1 MTLKYFTIRPA
12 TVKDVPF
19 LVDTIIEA
27 EKSGTKILTYFT
39 IFGLSEEDAR
49 KYIANMLLEEV
60 DGCELSISAFLLAEK
75 DGKIAGAVG
84 AWIEGFEGVPS
95 SMLKGN
101 LLNYTL
107 PKSCIEKAAT
117 LNNFVKELHI
127 EYKDH
132 SIQIGLVY
140 VSPEFRGIGLANML
154 IEEQIN
160 QLRALSPGITESFVQ
175 VFGNNKAA
183 IRSYEKSGYSVV
195 LEKKSENSRMTEYF
209 PSSSKVLM
217 KRTIN

>member
-1 MTLKYFTIRPA
+1 MTQQDIMVRTA
-12 TVKDVPF
+12 TAEDVPF

-27 EKSGTKILTYFT
+27 EKSGTTILTYST

-60 DGCELSISAFLLAEK
+60 DGCELSISSFLLAEK
-75 DGKIAGAVG
+75 EGRIAGAVG
-84 AWIEGFEGVPS
+84 AWIEGYEGVPS
-95 SMLKGN
+95 SILKGN

-107 PKSCIEKAAT
+107 PKSCIEKASA
-117 LNNFVKELHI
+117 LNNLVKELHI

-140 VSPEFRGIGLANML
+140 VSAAFRGQGLANIL
-154 IEEQIN
+154 IDAQVK
-160 QLRALSPGITESFVQ
+160 QLMELSPGITESFVQ
-175 VFGNNKAA
+175 VFGNNIAA
-183 IRSYEKSGYSVV
+183 IRSYEKSGYIVV
-195 LEKKSENSRMTEYF
+195 LEKKSEDSRIIKYF

-217 KRTIN
+217 KRVLN